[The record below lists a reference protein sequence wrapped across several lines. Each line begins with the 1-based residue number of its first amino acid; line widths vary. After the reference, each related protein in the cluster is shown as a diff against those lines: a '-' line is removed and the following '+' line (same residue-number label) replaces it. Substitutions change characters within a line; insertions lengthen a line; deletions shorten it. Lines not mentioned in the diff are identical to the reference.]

1 MQLLSRLLVLT
12 LPLLLALSGCGN
24 GETFAVREPPPVR
37 VNLRPTSATIA
48 AGETQQFTAGVD
60 NTPDTALTWTT
71 SGGTISPEGMYT
83 APSIPGTYIVRATSV
98 ADARAVRE
106 ASVTVTPA
114 PPRILF
120 FRPARGTIAQGRS
133 TVLEWAVKGATS
145 VHLSPGPGDIYYGSR
160 FEVSPTTTTVYTLTA
175 EGDAGS
181 TTATATVTVRPPAW
195 EPLAWKAEQ
204 PGGYDSD
211 VYRWRDANQQP
222 RMAALTRNELMD
234 PGGTYGGMLR
244 QYRFFAGNQE
254 RVATGTGASQKWNG
268 WGYVVNHYDK
278 TQVRSADVP
287 GHYRQVFVG
296 PHHALH
302 EYTWELPIR
311 DQWVK
316 ATVQW
321 LFATGRD
328 HPLYAITFDS
338 SAAGP
343 DGLSASVDSRAPYG
357 DLAWDG
363 DGTQAVVDGV
373 KWGDKYR
380 FFTRDEP
387 LTAQSRWDYTQPNT
401 VPYALAYSRQANAEM
416 GVVQTLS
423 QVQHAAGG
431 TWFHDNWGHTSDNR
445 VVSTN
450 PPSTWLM
457 PDNWNWPYQLC
468 QYELDDTQPT
478 RSKRVAW
485 GLMFGS
491 VGKASYWGYGYERR
505 YAGHPYQSYSVFM
518 VVGQQSTEDVMAQVA
533 QVERTLRAELSVP
546 QGQPVKQG
554 PGGVG
559 RTDTVT
565 YPVAGYN
572 DTYGAYE
579 LQANSE
585 GLFELILIAP
595 TGGLRNPLFLLRDMN
610 GLPERLML
618 DGQELAEDHDY
629 FASYDASTHTVWL
642 TLNGL
647 WSGSHMLTNQR
658 TPGQP

>member
-1 MQLLSRLLVLT
+1 MPQPFRLLVLIF
-12 LPLLLALSGCGN
+12 PLLLAMAGCGN
-24 GETFAVREPPPVR
+24 GETLPVREPPHVM
-37 VNLRPTSATIA
+37 VSIQPTSATLP
-48 AGETQQFTAGVD
+48 AGETQQFTAVVD
-60 NTPDTALTWTT
+60 HATDTSLTWTT
-71 SGGTISPEGMYT
+71 SGGTISPEGVYT
-83 APSIPGTYIVRATSV
+83 APFIPGTYTVRATSAV
-98 ADARAVRE
+98 DARAVRE
-106 ASVTVTPA
+106 ALVTVTPA

-120 FRPARGTIAQGRS
+120 FRPARGAIAQGRS
-133 TVLEWAVKGATS
+133 TVLEWQVKGATS
-145 VHLSPGPGDIYYGSR
+145 LHLSPGPGAIYAGSR
-160 FEVSPTTTTVYTLTA
+160 QEVSPTETTVYTLTA
-175 EGDAGS
+175 EGDWGS

-195 EPLAWKAEQ
+195 EPLAWRAEQ
-204 PGGYDSD
+204 PEGYDSD
-211 VYRWRDANQQP
+211 VYRWRDANHQP
-222 RMAALTRNELMD
+222 RTAVLTRNERLD

-244 QYRFFAGNQE
+244 QYRFFAGPQE
-254 RVATGTGASQKWNG
+254 RVATGTGASAKWNG

-278 TQVRSADVP
+278 MQVRSADHP
-287 GHYRQVFVG
+287 GQYRRVFAG

-311 DQWVK
+311 DQRVK

-328 HPLYAITFDS
+328 HPLYAITFDT

-357 DLAWDG
+357 DIAWDG
-363 DGTQAVVDGV
+363 DGTQAEVDGV

-387 LTAQSRWDYTQPNT
+387 LTAQSRWDYTQPNV
-401 VPYALAYSRQANAEM
+401 VPHALAYSRKANAEM
-416 GVVQTLS
+416 GVVQTLN

-431 TWFHDNWGHTSDNR
+431 TWFQDNWGHTSDNR

-450 PPSTWLM
+450 PPGPWLM

-491 VGKASYWGYGYERR
+491 VGKASYWGYGYERK
-505 YAGHPYQSYSVFM
+505 YSGHPYQSYSVFM

-533 QVERTLRAELSVP
+533 QVERTLRAELGVAR
-546 QGQPVKQG
+546 GQLVKQG

-559 RTDTVT
+559 RSDTVT

-579 LQANSE
+579 LSADAE
-585 GLFELILIAP
+585 GLFELMLIP
-595 TGGLRNPLFLLRDMN
+595 GGGALRNPLFLVRDMP
-610 GLPERLML
+610 GVPERLVL
-618 DGQELAEDHDY
+618 DGQELAEDVDY
-629 FASYDASTHTVWL
+629 FASYDASTRTVWL

-647 WSGSHMLTNQR
+647 WSGGHILTNQR
-658 TPGQP
+658 APGQP